1 MPSTFHTEQQ
11 RLAAVHALQWLET
24 ANNENFDRICRLA
37 ASYFK
42 VPTTL
47 ISLVEKDRQWFA
59 GRVGFEA
66 CQTPIEQSFCRY
78 GLDHPGILHVTD
90 AQEDE
95 RFAQNP
101 LVTAADGIRFYA
113 GVPLRDRSGL
123 ALGSLCIIDKDPH
136 PLTTDEL
143 SALEDFAQ
151 LVVNQ
156 IEQSQLLRY
165 RDHISRLPNLE
176 QFWVDT
182 RDLKDTD
189 AKARLLMLMRVQ
201 GSYSDAC
208 LAAGDGISGGNTAR
222 QETALRL
229 QRHFEGIAEL
239 YHISEREFCVFVTC
253 DPDRHQDFFR
263 SLISLISEPFAHH
276 STNVGF
282 AICPI
287 GDQPIADML
296 RKANHA
302 VELSISRQSPW
313 VVYDEVQDLAQRRSL
328 LLLNDLST
336 ALDNGDIF
344 LEYQPRFSLHDGSLL
359 SAEALIRWQHPHLGA
374 LSPGE
379 FIPLIEGAGQI
390 SRVTCWVI
398 DRALSE
404 LPSWNNHK
412 IRLAINLSAQDF
424 KGLDIA
430 RTLSRACQRH
440 NIAPQRLEVEIT
452 EGEWM
457 RVNSQVFAQL
467 AAVRQLGV
475 DVAIDDF
482 GTGYSNFAYLHEIPA
497 NVLKLDKSLVTDLEH
512 SPRNRIIARSVFQLA
527 HELGYRTVAE
537 GIETFRCLD
546 LVREYGCQ
554 EAQGYFLS
562 RPLPLAHFTQNS
574 EDIALSFNPVQY
586 AQKSIVESVSKIKIV
601 DEAI

>member
-24 ANNENFDRICRLA
+24 ANTENFDRICRLA

-47 ISLVEKDRQWFA
+47 ISLIEKDRQWFA
-59 GRVGFEA
+59 GRVGSDV

-78 GLDHPGILHVTD
+78 GLDHPGVLHVPN
-90 AQEDE
+90 AHEDE
-95 RFAQNP
+95 RFANSR
-101 LVTAADGIRFYA
+101 LVTAADGIHFYA
-113 GVPLRDRSGL
+113 GATLRDRNGL
-123 ALGSLCIIDKDPH
+123 ALGRLCIIDKDPH
-136 PLTTDEL
+136 PLNADEL
-143 SALEDFAQ
+143 AALEDFAQ
-151 LVVNQ
+151 LVMNQ

-165 RDHISRLPNLE
+165 RDPISKLPNME

-182 RDLKDTD
+182 RDLKDSD
-189 AKARLLMLMRVQ
+189 DKARLLMLMRVK
-201 GSYSDAC
+201 GNYGDAS
-208 LAAGDGISGGNTAR
+208 LPAVEGKTAC
-222 QETALRL
+222 QERALRL
-229 QRHFEGIAEL
+229 QRRLEGVAEL
-239 YHISEREFCVFVTC
+239 YHINEREFCVLVTC
-253 DPDRHQDFFR
+253 DPDRHQDLFR
-263 SLISLISEPFAHH
+263 SLISLISEPFADN
-276 STNVGF
+276 STNIGV
-282 AICPI
+282 AICEL
-287 GDQPIADML
+287 GDQSIADML
-296 RKANHA
+296 RKANQA
-302 VELSISRQSPW
+302 VELSISRQIPW
-313 VVYDEVQDLAQRRSL
+313 AVYDEVQDLAQRRALS
-328 LLLNDLST
+328 LLNDLST
-336 ALDNGDIF
+336 ALGNGDIY

-359 SAEALIRWQHPHLGA
+359 SAEALIRWQHPRLGA
-374 LSPGE
+374 LSPDE

-390 SRVTCWVI
+390 SRVTCWVF

-404 LPSWNNHK
+404 LTSWNNDE

-430 RTLSRACQRH
+430 RTLSLACQRH

-512 SPRNRIIARSVFQLA
+512 SPRNRVIARSVFQLA

-537 GIETFRCLD
+537 GIETLRCLE

-562 RPLPLAHFTQNS
+562 RPLPLAHFTQHS
-574 EDIALSFNPVQY
+574 GDFALSFNLHQY
-586 AQKSIVESVSKIKIV
+586 AQKSIAE
-601 DEAI
+601 